1 MLKLSSNIAKRKYK
15 SILNLLNAAGGF
27 HSEGIHLNKSENRIF
42 LQVIKLVKEDRHAE
56 AEELS
61 KSFPFE
67 KGHLELDVFTF
78 D

>member
-1 MLKLSSNIAKRKYK
+1 M
-15 SILNLLNAAGGF
+15 NLLNAAGGF
-27 HSEGIHLNKSENRIF
+27 HLEGIHLNEIENESF
-42 LQVIKLVKEDRHAE
+42 LQVIKLVKESRHAE